1 LKENI
6 YERVYSNKEDVS
18 LFYKTHMLYYVKSE
32 RIFNSVDLK
41 VEDNDNYVDFHF
53 NFDVSKLELA
63 KNNEKKEIIFQFE
76 KIEKSK
82 VFLNV
87 VYSAR

>member
-1 LKENI
+1 
-6 YERVYSNKEDVS
+6 VYSNKEDVS

-41 VEDNDNYVDFHF
+41 VEDNDKYVDFHF
-53 NFDVSKLELA
+53 NFDVSKLELT

-76 KIEKSK
+76 RIEKKK

-87 VYSAR
+87 VYSAK